1 MSTLDSVQQLV
12 KALEAGSYD
21 AAPSTLVQG
30 AALQIEDLSSVMNN
44 VTFEDR
50 HIKLQKDISVEPCK
64 STLAQFDRQLGY
76 GQFGGSAQIEGGV
89 GQENISDFVRITVPM
104 CYYSEVRRATVVA
117 NMVATVDGKKADE
130 RCAQDAAKR
139 LAGDI
144 EFDVGRGMDDFSNAG
159 VFDGN
164 PLAVSIMPN
173 MHGLSM
179 QVRQSDVQANA
190 KDNAFS
196 EYGSDDSVVLS
207 VGTTL
212 TQGKI
217 EDASTRSAMNFGD
230 ADQLLID
237 PVSLGEYNKL
247 AYNKERI
254 NLAGSP
260 QESHGA
266 SLRKQWVAGGTV
278 SLEASNFLRGKCKPA
293 RTRASAPGQVTIA
306 VTQPG
311 AAVGAPFTAA
321 EVYKF
326 YVTAVN
332 EVGESVPSA
341 VTSFTVGG
349 GDTGK
354 AMVCTIT
361 DGTGTIRHFNVYRS
375 LAGGTAASAK
385 FIGRVA
391 KANAGTT
398 AFTDL
403 GNKLPGF
410 VTGLLV
416 QKDTMALKELA
427 PYSRLKL
434 AVTDLS
440 TPEAH
445 FRFTSLAVFQPRKNV
460 ILDNIKGSI

>member
-50 HIKLQKDISVEPCK
+50 HIKLQKDIAVEPCK

-76 GQFGGSAQIEGGV
+76 GQFGGSAQLEGNV
-89 GQENISDFVRITVPM
+89 GQENTSDFVRITVPM

-164 PLAVSIMPN
+164 PLAVSTMPN

-179 QVRQSDVQANA
+179 QIRQSDTQANA
-190 KDNAFS
+190 KDNAFA

-217 EDASTRSAMNFGD
+217 EDAATRSAMNFGD

-278 SLEASNFLRGKCKPA
+278 SIEASNFLRGKCKPA
-293 RTRASAPGQVTIA
+293 RTRTNAPGIVTIA
-306 VTQPG
+306 SADGGSGTS
-311 AAVGAPFTAA
+311 FLNA
-321 EVYKF
+321 EVYT
-326 YVTAVN
+326 YIVTAVN

-341 VTSFTVGG
+341 SL
-349 GDTGK
+349 
-354 AMVCTIT
+354 AHTIT
-361 DGTGTIRHFNVYRS
+361 GNGKYVTVTITHGSGTIRHFNVYRT
-375 LAGGTAASAK
+375 LAGGAASTAK
-385 FIGRVA
+385 FVGRVVA
-391 KANAGTT
+391 ANAATT
-398 AFTDL
+398 DFIDK

-445 FRFTSLAVFQPRKNV
+445 FRFTTLAVFQPRKNV
-460 ILDNIKGSI
+460 VLDNIKGTI

>member
-144 EFDVGRGMDDFSNAG
+144 EFDLGRGMDDFSNAG

-230 ADQLLID
+230 ADQLLVD

-278 SLEASNFLRGKCKPA
+278 SIEASNFLRGKCKPA

-306 VTQPG
+306 VSSAGGTG
-311 AAVGAPFTAA
+311 TPFLLN
-321 EVYKF
+321 EVYQI
-326 YVTAVN
+326 YVTTVN

-341 VTSFTVGG
+341 VTAHTV
-349 GDTGK
+349 
-354 AMVCTIT
+354 AANARSMVTTIT

-410 VTGLLV
+410 VTCMLI

-445 FRFTSLAVFQPRKNV
+445 FRFTSLAVFSPRKNC
-460 ILDNIKGSI
+460 ILDNVKGSI